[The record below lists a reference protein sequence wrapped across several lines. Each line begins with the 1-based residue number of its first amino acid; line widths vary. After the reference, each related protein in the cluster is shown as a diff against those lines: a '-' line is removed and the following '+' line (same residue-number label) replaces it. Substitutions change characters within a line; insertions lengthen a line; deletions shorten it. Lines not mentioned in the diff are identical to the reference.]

1 MDDIKAVSVE
11 SLTESPYLKPMRLK
25 YQQSGG
31 GKVWDLMRCHDSVA
45 VIIFNT
51 DSSKFIFVQ
60 QFRPAVYLAKV
71 RPPVGVGDS
80 VDTETF
86 PGGLGLTLE
95 LCAGIVDKEGL
106 TLEEIASQ
114 EVEEECGFRVAPARL
129 TKIVTFPA
137 GVGASVGTQTMFS
150 VEVRD
155 TDRVGEGGGL
165 LEEGEMIRVVEMT
178 VQEVEELLARE
189 TVNSPVGL
197 LYGVSWYLQNKL
209 NSRHQ

>member
-1 MDDIKAVSVE
+1 MDDIKEVSVE
-11 SLTESPYLKPMRLK
+11 PLAESQYLKPMRLR
-25 YQQSGG
+25 YQQSGA
-31 GKVWDLMRCHDSVA
+31 GKVWDLMRSHDSVA
-45 VIIFNT
+45 VVIYNT
-51 DSSKFIFVQ
+51 TSSKFIFVQ

-71 RPPVGVGDS
+71 RPPVSVGDC
-80 VDTETF
+80 VDTEAF

-95 LCAGIVDKEGL
+95 LCAGIVDKDL
-106 TLEEIASQ
+106 SLEEIACQ
-114 EVEEECGFRVAPARL
+114 EVEEECGFRVAPDRL
-129 TKIVTFPA
+129 RKILTFPA

-178 VQEVEELLARE
+178 VKEVEELLAKE

-197 LYGVSWYLQNKL
+197 LYGVSWYLRNKL
-209 NSRHQ
+209 NSRSQ

>member
-1 MDDIKAVSVE
+1 MDDITAVSVE
-11 SLTESPYLKPMRLK
+11 SLTESPYLRPMRLR

-71 RPPVGVGDS
+71 RPPVSVGDQ

-95 LCAGIVDKEGL
+95 LCAGIVDKDL
-106 TLEEIASQ
+106 SLEEIASQ
-114 EVEEECGFRVAPARL
+114 EVEEECGFLVSPDRL
-129 TKIVTFPA
+129 NKIVTFPA
-137 GVGASVGTQTMFS
+137 GVGSSVGTQTMFS
-150 VEVRD
+150 VEVVEK
-155 TDRVGEGGGL
+155 DRVGKGGGL
-165 LEEGEMIRVVEMT
+165 REEGEMINVVEMT
-178 VQEVEELLARE
+178 VKEVEEYLARQ
-189 TVNSPVGL
+189 TVNSPIGF

-209 NSRHQ
+209 RKQ